1 MHHLWDFLLSALT
14 VLIALFVYGWL
25 ASNASSPLAGKI

>member
-1 MHHLWDFLLSALT
+1 MSHLIDILLNLL
-14 VLIALFVYGWL
+14 VIALALYAYAWL